1 MTPADRAK
9 KRLWDANDAIATLA
23 TFVSGRNLD
32 AYLADP
38 MLQSAVE
45 RKLAI
50 VGEALAAARKIDP
63 ELTSAIPEMPQ
74 IIAFRNVL
82 IHQYGDVD
90 GETVWVIA
98 TTDAPV
104 LGERITALIGQ
115 DD

>member
-9 KRLWDANDAIATLA
+9 KRLWDANDAIATIA
-23 TFVSGRNLD
+23 TFISGRGLD

-63 ELTSAIPEMPQ
+63 ELTSTIPEVPQ
-74 IIAFRNVL
+74 IIAFRNIL
-82 IHQYGDVD
+82 IHQYCDVSM
-90 GETVWVIA
+90 A
-98 TTDAPV
+98 TSM
-104 LGERITALIGQ
+104 GSRSG
-115 DD
+115 